1 MRDMNRKGYPM
12 KQSDFSRRRFLRTAG
27 AASLAMSLPAT
38 GAIPQ
43 DLKLKKIGGQKPRN
57 VIFILSDDHRY
68 DFMSFLGKPKFLETP
83 NMDRMAHDGAYIE
96 NAFVTTSLC
105 SPSRASI
112 LTGLFSHKHGVVDNQ
127 TAVRKDLI
135 YFPQY
140 LQKLGYETAFM
151 GKWHMGHG
159 DDEPRPGFDHWVSFK
174 GQGQYYDCDLNV
186 DGKHVRTTKHM
197 SDELTDYALDWIK
210 KDRDKPYF
218 LYLSHKAVHAMFEP
232 AKRHLGKYENVK
244 VEYPKSMADT
254 EENYK
259 GKPAWV
265 KEQRNSWHGVDYMYH
280 GQMDFD
286 TFFKRYCETLL
297 SVDDSIGS
305 ILDCL
310 KDRGQLDST
319 LVFYMG
325 DNGFCFGEHGLID
338 KRHMYEPSM
347 RVPFLAHCPE
357 IVKPGTKVTGLVQ
370 NIDVAPTVLEAAGAQ
385 APDYMDGRSFL
396 PLLKGKDVDWRDA
409 VFYEYYWEA
418 AFPQTPTTYGVR
430 TDRYK
435 FIHYHGVWDIDE
447 LYDLKE
453 DPDEMHNLIDEPDQQ
468 ERIKKMREQ
477 LYSWLERTDGMQIP
491 LRREGGF
498 KGNLHGPKKVK
509 EYKYYD

>member
-1 MRDMNRKGYPM
+1 MRQGDI
-12 KQSDFSRRRFLRTAG
+12 SRRGFLRTAG
-27 AASLAMSLPAT
+27 AASLAMCLPAA
-38 GAIPQ
+38 GAAGQ
-43 DLKLKKIGGQKPRN
+43 GAKLQKIAGRKPRN
-57 VIFILSDDHRY
+57 VVFILCDDHRY
-68 DFMSFLGKPKFLETP
+68 DFMGFLGKPKFLETP
-83 NMDRMAHDGAYIE
+83 NMDRMARDGAYIE

-127 TAVRKDLI
+127 TDVRKDLVF
-135 YFPQY
+135 FPQY
-140 LQKLGYETAFM
+140 LQRLGYETAFM
-151 GKWHMGHG
+151 GKWHMGH
-159 DDEPRPGFDHWVSFK
+159 DDDAPRPGFDRWISFR
-174 GQGQYYDCDLNV
+174 GQGEYYNCQLNV
-186 DGKHVRTTKHM
+186 DGQRTRATKHI
-197 SDELTDYALDWIK
+197 SDELTDYAIDWIK
-210 KDRDKPYF
+210 QERDKPFF

-232 AKRHLGKYENVK
+232 AKRHLGRYENVT
-244 VEYPKSMADT
+244 VEYPRSMADT

-297 SVDDSIGS
+297 SVDDSIGRA
-305 ILDCL
+305 LDCL
-310 KDRGQLDST
+310 KDKGQLDST

-357 IVKPGTKVTGLVQ
+357 LVRPGTRLTRLVQ
-370 NIDVAPTVLEAAGAQ
+370 NIDVAPTVLEAAGART
-385 APDYMDGRSFL
+385 PDHMDGRSFL
-396 PLLKGKDVDWRDA
+396 PLLEGKETPWRDA

-435 FIHYHGVWDIDE
+435 FIHYHGIWDTDE
-447 LYDLKE
+447 LYDLKD
-453 DPDEMHNLIDEPDQQ
+453 DPDEMHNLIDEPQQ
-468 ERIKKMREQ
+468 QTRIEELRER
-477 LYSWLERTDGMQIP
+477 LYAWLEETDGMQIP
-491 LRREGGF
+491 LRPEGDS
-498 KGNLHGPKKVK
+498 KGNLRGPRKVK
-509 EYKYYD
+509 EYRFHE

>member
-1 MRDMNRKGYPM
+1 MRQG
-12 KQSDFSRRRFLRTAG
+12 DFSRRSFLRTAG
-27 AASLAMSLPAT
+27 AASLAMGLPTA
-38 GAIPQ
+38 GAAAPDGKLSKIP
-43 DLKLKKIGGQKPRN
+43 GQKPRN

-68 DFMSFLGKPKFLETP
+68 DFMGFRGKPKFLETP
-83 NMDRMAHDGAYIE
+83 NMDRMARDGAYIE

-127 TAVRKDLI
+127 TDVRKDLVF
-135 YFPQY
+135 FPQY
-140 LQKLGYETAFM
+140 LQQLGYETAFM

-159 DDEPRPGFDHWVSFK
+159 DDEPRPGFDRWISFK
-174 GQGQYYDCDLNV
+174 GQGEYYNCLLNV
-186 DGKHVRTTKHM
+186 DGQRTRATKHI
-197 SDELTDYALDWIK
+197 SDELTDYALDWINQ
-210 KDRDKPYF
+210 DRDKPFF

-232 AKRHLGKYENVK
+232 AKRHLGMYENVEI
-244 VEYPKSMADT
+244 EYPESMADT

-297 SVDDSIGS
+297 SVDDSIGRV
-305 ILDCL
+305 LDGL
-310 KDRGQLDST
+310 EVKGLLDST

-347 RVPFLAHCPE
+347 RVPFLAHCPQLIE
-357 IVKPGTKVTGLVQ
+357 PGTKVTQLVQ
-370 NIDVAPTVLEAAGAQ
+370 NIDVAPTVLEAAGVR

-396 PLLKGKDVDWRDA
+396 PLLEGEEVEWRDA

-435 FIHYHGVWDIDE
+435 FIHYHGIWDTDE
-447 LYDLKE
+447 LYDLQA
-453 DPDEMHNLIDEPDQQ
+453 DPDEMHNLIDVPEHQD
-468 ERIKKMREQ
+468 RIKQMREQ

-498 KGNLHGPKKVK
+498 KGNLRGPEKVK
-509 EYKYYD
+509 EYKYHD